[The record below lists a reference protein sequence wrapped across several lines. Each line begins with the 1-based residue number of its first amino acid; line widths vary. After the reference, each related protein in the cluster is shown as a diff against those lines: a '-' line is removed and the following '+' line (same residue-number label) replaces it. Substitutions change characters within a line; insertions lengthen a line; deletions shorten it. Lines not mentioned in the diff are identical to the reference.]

1 MRTDRSKEDTCAFCG
16 AQLIPLCIT
25 GTTFVRDTSRED
37 KKKDKIRNKNE
48 TSSLVYTFNP

>member
-25 GTTFVRDTSRED
+25 GTTFVRGTSRED